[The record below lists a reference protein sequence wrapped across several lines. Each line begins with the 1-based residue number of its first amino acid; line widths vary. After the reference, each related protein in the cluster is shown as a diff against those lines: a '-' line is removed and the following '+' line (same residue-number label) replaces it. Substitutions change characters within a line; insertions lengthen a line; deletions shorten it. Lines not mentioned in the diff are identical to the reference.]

1 MKIMLSLLI
10 DNFPMFS
17 GLFPNVSKYEI
28 TGIGVLKN
36 VNTELCRMNNVDLTK
51 ETIKNLSEHISYN
64 KKLIREH
71 CQLHQTLAYEK
82 TDFRRPDYYF

>member
-10 DNFPMFS
+10 DSFPMFS

-51 ETIKNLSEHISYN
+51 ETIKN
-64 KKLIREH
+64 
-71 CQLHQTLAYEK
+71 
-82 TDFRRPDYYF
+82 